1 MLVEQVVEIER
12 GEKEG
17 RGGERGED
25 KAREREREN
34 EKSCLADNEKGR
46 RSRSKK
52 RLSRSFNGRLLAKKT
67 RALISPCSISLLVER
82 PNSPP
87 SNREKPGRHLSRTT
101 KSV

>member
-17 RGGERGED
+17 RGGER
-25 KAREREREN
+25 ERERKN

-52 RLSRSFNGRLLAKKT
+52 RLSRSFNGRLLAKKA
-67 RALISPCSISLLVER
+67 RALISPCSISLPVER
-82 PNSPP
+82 PNSSP